1 MSTVR
6 VPPRNPKRR
15 KRYYALLAKARCVP
29 LHQKKTLVRIAR
41 GLMERVPA
49 HERVPE

>member
-15 KRYYALLAKARCVP
+15 KRSYALLAKARRAP
-29 LHQKKTLVRIAR
+29 SHQRRTLLWIAY
-41 GLMERVPA
+41 GLMERVPSV
-49 HERVPE
+49 ERVKE